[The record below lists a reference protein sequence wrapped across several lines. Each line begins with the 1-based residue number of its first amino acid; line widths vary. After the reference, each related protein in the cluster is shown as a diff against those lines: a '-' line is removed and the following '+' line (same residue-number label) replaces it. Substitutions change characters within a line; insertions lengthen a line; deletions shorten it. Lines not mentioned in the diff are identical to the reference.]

1 MAKTKIGANAIFSG
15 PQKGLSIIGQ
25 HCYAYSGLVQ
35 VTTARE
41 FLSFTTGKDLIVAN
55 FQFTLGEDTTDN
67 IVWEVT
73 INGNIISGSLN
84 ESGQAGNPLEPL
96 LITLPPF
103 SFVEVNATNFTGTP
117 TQRKCYAIV
126 QGKVYDA

>member
-35 VTTARE
+35 VTTASE

-126 QGKVYDA
+126 QGRVYDA